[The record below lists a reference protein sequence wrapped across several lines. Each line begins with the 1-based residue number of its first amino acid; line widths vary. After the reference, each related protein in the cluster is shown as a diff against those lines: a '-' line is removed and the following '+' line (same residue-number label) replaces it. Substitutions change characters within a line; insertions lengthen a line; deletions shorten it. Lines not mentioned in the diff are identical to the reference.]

1 MPQPPQTRYPIDDA
15 TYDLL
20 VVISSKL
27 EAMHVYERF
36 ARDGEEDRALCERLK
51 EDDTRHIDLL
61 VDALRERLGSARQP
75 GTAPSGTGPQ
85 AVETAAGAAAS
96 TDAQLRSIGTFDW
109 VADRR

>member
-1 MPQPPQTRYPIDDA
+1 MPQPSLSRYPIDDA

-36 ARDGEEDRALCERLK
+36 ARDGEEDRALCERLR
-51 EDDTRHIDLL
+51 EDDTRHVGVL
-61 VDALRERLGSARQP
+61 VAALRERLGSARQP
-75 GTAPSGTGPQ
+75 GTAPSDAGPQ
-85 AVETAAGAAAS
+85 AVETAEGAAAS
-96 TDAQLRSIGTFDW
+96 TDAQLRNVGTFDW

>member
-1 MPQPPQTRYPIDDA
+1 MQQVPLTRHLIDDT

-36 ARDGEEDRALCERLK
+36 ASDGDQDRALCERLRR
-51 EDDTRHIDLL
+51 DDARHVDLL
-61 VDALRERLGSARQP
+61 VEALRERLGTSHRYP
-75 GTAPSGTGPQ
+75 GPRATEP
-85 AVETAAGAAAS
+85 AGDDVAELAD
-96 TDAQLRSIGTFDW
+96 TQLRSAGAFDW